1 MKLSKIFHLD
11 CAHFLPHY
19 KGKCEMMHGHTYKV
33 IVTVEG
39 PVDEKTGLVMDFA
52 EMKEIFMKEVDEKL
66 DHKLLN
72 DVMENPSAENLA
84 VWIWKALENKMP
96 LSKITI
102 YENESSFVEY
112 EGK

>member
-1 MKLSKIFHLD
+1 
-11 CAHFLPHY
+11 
-19 KGKCEMMHGHTYKV
+19 MMHGHTYKV